1 MAKAKNIQ
9 QITLTAVCVAVL
21 AACGGGGGS
30 SGSPN
35 TSSTDTGAYVEEAK
49 AANKVRLQ
57 IEAIGAADTLEVGDV
72 AAVQAAVDAYNAL
85 SPLEKRLVPAPSLKA
100 LEDMAA
106 AINTNAQTAA
116 DISAQLLKLPAAAD
130 VDTDAEEAQV
140 NNARN
145 AYDKLTDAQ
154 KTWVSPAAL
163 QHLVAIESDIRTNI
177 ASAEAF
183 ADAVAALPAN
193 DQLTKTAAKQVEMVD
208 VAYKKLSSAQKSRVA
223 AAALDVLA
231 NKQAA
236 VAANEK
242 AAADVQKKVAALP
255 KGADIDTDAEVQALN
270 AAMNAYN
277 SMNDAQ
283 KSWVDAATVANLQAI
298 STGAIFDSEAT
309 RMAARKPE
317 TPLHT
322 SFISSNTAQQHNP
335 HMQLRLVDGQPA
347 LLDTQIG
354 LIRSLVISPN
364 APVIVDGAVLSSDN
378 EVGYLTPYSATT
390 KASSAGT
397 TQENIQSLTGA
408 PRGVYSNVKTSLDK
422 EIKENFDALEAAKK
436 VLQDPESDAKAR
448 LAAQETVEKLQPIY
462 DQDMERREVM
472 EAQVNT
478 ILKDLAY
485 IKKDKNGLMFDKAF
499 DGVYIIQFENGTQVV
514 IHDSAAAGWTYQ
526 TFAHYIDQSNGVLRG
541 YQSLGDETTV
551 AQMPVSGTAVYKG
564 ITTAYLNNQQ
574 VTAHVNAVADFAKKG
589 VRFTTSDSQIHT
601 LSGNVRTST
610 AADRLNMS
618 GTASWAAGENAFKG
632 NVATADKALS
642 GTFNGK
648 FYGGA
653 SVAEIGGTY
662 GLKNADNSQQLIG
675 GYGAKRQ

>member
-1 MAKAKNIQ
+1 M
-9 QITLTAVCVAVL
+9 CVAVL

-364 APVIVDGAVLSSDN
+364 APVVVDGAVLSSN
-378 EVGYLTPYSATT
+378 NPVGYLTPYSATT

-397 TQENIQSLTGA
+397 TQENIQGLTGA

-436 VLQDPESDAKAR
+436 VLKDPEADLKAR
-448 LAAQETVEKLQPIY
+448 LAALEQVDKLQPIY
-462 DQDMERREVM
+462 DQDMGRREVM
-472 EAQVNT
+472 ESKVNT
-478 ILKDLAY
+478 VLKDLAY
-485 IKKDKNGLMFDKAF
+485 IKKDENGLVFDKAF
-499 DGVYIIQFENGTQVV
+499 DGVYVIQFENGTEVV

-526 TFAHYIDQSNGVLRG
+526 TFAHYIDPNNGVLRG

-551 AQMPVSGTAVYKG
+551 AQMPVSGTATYTG
-564 ITTAYLNNQQ
+564 ITTAYLDKQQ
-574 VTAHVNAVADFAKKG
+574 VTAKVNAVADFAKKG

-601 LSGNVRTST
+601 LNGGVRTST
-610 AADRLNMS
+610 AADKLNMS

-662 GLKNADNSQQLIG
+662 GLKNADNSEQLIG

>member
-364 APVIVDGAVLSSDN
+364 APVVVDGAVLSSN
-378 EVGYLTPYSATT
+378 NPVGYLTPYSATT

-397 TQENIQSLTGA
+397 TQENIQGLTGA

-436 VLQDPESDAKAR
+436 VLKDPEADLKAR
-448 LAAQETVEKLQPIY
+448 LAALEQVDKLQPIY
-462 DQDMERREVM
+462 DQDMGRREVM
-472 EAQVNT
+472 ESKVNT
-478 ILKDLAY
+478 VLKDLAY
-485 IKKDKNGLMFDKAF
+485 IKKDKNGLVFDKAF
-499 DGVYIIQFENGTQVV
+499 DGVYVIQFENGTEVV

-526 TFAHYIDQSNGVLRG
+526 TFAHYIDPNNGVLRG

-551 AQMPVSGTAVYKG
+551 AQMPVSGTATYTG
-564 ITTAYLNNQQ
+564 ITTAYLDKQQ
-574 VTAHVNAVADFAKKG
+574 VTAKVNAVADFAKKG

-601 LSGNVRTST
+601 LNGNVRTST

-662 GLKNADNSQQLIG
+662 GLKNADNSEQLIG

>member
-277 SMNDAQ
+277 GMNDAQ

-364 APVIVDGAVLSSDN
+364 APVVVDGAVLSSN
-378 EVGYLTPYSATT
+378 NPVGYLTPYSATT

-397 TQENIQSLTGA
+397 TQENIQGLTGA

-436 VLQDPESDAKAR
+436 VLKDPEADLKAR
-448 LAAQETVEKLQPIY
+448 LAALEQVDKLQPIY
-462 DQDMERREVM
+462 DQDMGRREVM
-472 EAQVNT
+472 ESKVNT
-478 ILKDLAY
+478 VLKDLAY
-485 IKKDKNGLMFDKAF
+485 IKKDKNGLVFDKAF
-499 DGVYIIQFENGTQVV
+499 DGVYVIQFENGTEVV

-526 TFAHYIDQSNGVLRG
+526 TFAHYIDPNNGVLRG

-551 AQMPVSGTAVYKG
+551 AQMPVSGTATYTG
-564 ITTAYLNNQQ
+564 ITTAYLDKQQ
-574 VTAHVNAVADFAKKG
+574 VTAKVNAVADFAKKG

-601 LSGNVRTST
+601 LNGNVRTST

-662 GLKNADNSQQLIG
+662 GLKNADNSEQLIG

>member
-1 MAKAKNIQ
+1 M
-9 QITLTAVCVAVL
+9 CVAVL

-364 APVIVDGAVLSSDN
+364 APVVVDGAVLSSN
-378 EVGYLTPYSATT
+378 NPVGYLTPYSATT

-397 TQENIQSLTGA
+397 TQENIQGLTGA

-436 VLQDPESDAKAR
+436 VLKDPEADLKAR
-448 LAAQETVEKLQPIY
+448 LAALEQVDKLQPIY
-462 DQDMERREVM
+462 DQDMGRREVM
-472 EAQVNT
+472 ESKVNT
-478 ILKDLAY
+478 VLKDLAY
-485 IKKDKNGLMFDKAF
+485 IKKDKNGLVFDKAF
-499 DGVYIIQFENGTQVV
+499 DGVYVIQFENGTEVV

-526 TFAHYIDQSNGVLRG
+526 TFAHYIDPNNGVLRG

-551 AQMPVSGTAVYKG
+551 AQMPVSGTATYTG
-564 ITTAYLNNQQ
+564 ITTAYLDKQQ
-574 VTAHVNAVADFAKKG
+574 VTAKVNAVADFAKKG

-601 LSGNVRTST
+601 LNGNVRTST

-662 GLKNADNSQQLIG
+662 GLKNADNSEQLIG

>member
-364 APVIVDGAVLSSDN
+364 APVVVDGAVLSSN
-378 EVGYLTPYSATT
+378 NPVGYLTPYSATT

-397 TQENIQSLTGA
+397 TQENIQGLTGA

-436 VLQDPESDAKAR
+436 VLKDPEADLKAR
-448 LAAQETVEKLQPIY
+448 LAALEQVDKLQPIY
-462 DQDMERREVM
+462 DQDMGRREVM
-472 EAQVNT
+472 ESQVNT
-478 ILKDLAY
+478 ILQDLAY
-485 IKKDKNGLMFDKAF
+485 IKKDKNGLVFDKAF
-499 DGVYIIQFENGTQVV
+499 DGVYVIQFENGTEVV

-526 TFAHYIDQSNGVLRG
+526 TFAHYIDPNNGVLRG

-551 AQMPVSGTAVYKG
+551 AQMPVSGTATYTG
-564 ITTAYLNNQQ
+564 ITTAYLDKQQ
-574 VTAHVNAVADFAKKG
+574 VTAKVNAVADFAKKG

-601 LSGNVRTST
+601 LNGNVRTST

-662 GLKNADNSQQLIG
+662 GLKNADNSEQLIG

>member
-364 APVIVDGAVLSSDN
+364 APVVVDGAVLSSN
-378 EVGYLTPYSATT
+378 NPVGYLTPYSATT

-397 TQENIQSLTGA
+397 TQENIQGLTGA

-436 VLQDPESDAKAR
+436 VLKDPEADLKAL
-448 LAAQETVEKLQPIY
+448 LAAQDVVDKLQPIY
-462 DQDMERREVM
+462 DQDMGRREVM
-472 EAQVNT
+472 ESKVNT
-478 ILKDLAY
+478 VLKDLAY
-485 IKKDKNGLMFDKAF
+485 IKKDKNGLVFDKAF
-499 DGVYIIQFENGTQVV
+499 DGVYVIQFENGTEVV

-526 TFAHYIDQSNGVLRG
+526 TFAHYIDKSNGVLRG

-551 AQMPVSGTAVYKG
+551 AQMPVSGTATYTG
-564 ITTAYLNNQQ
+564 ITTAYLNKQQ
-574 VTAHVNAVADFAKKG
+574 VTAKVNAVADFAKKG

-601 LSGNVRTST
+601 LNGNVRTST

-662 GLKNADNSQQLIG
+662 GLKNADNSEQLIG

>member
-317 TPLHT
+317 TPQHT

-364 APVIVDGAVLSSDN
+364 APVVVDGAVLSSN
-378 EVGYLTPYSATT
+378 NPVGYLTPYSATT

-397 TQENIQSLTGA
+397 TQENIQGLTGA

-436 VLQDPESDAKAR
+436 VLKDPEADLKAR
-448 LAAQETVEKLQPIY
+448 LAALEQVDKLQPIY
-462 DQDMERREVM
+462 DQDMGRREVM
-472 EAQVNT
+472 ESKVNT
-478 ILKDLAY
+478 VLKDLAY
-485 IKKDKNGLMFDKAF
+485 IKKDKNGLVFDKAF
-499 DGVYIIQFENGTQVV
+499 DGVYVIQFENGTEVV

-526 TFAHYIDQSNGVLRG
+526 TFAHYIDKSNGVLRG

-551 AQMPVSGTAVYKG
+551 AQMPVSGTATYTG
-564 ITTAYLNNQQ
+564 ITTAYLNKQQ
-574 VTAHVNAVADFAKKG
+574 VTAKVNAVADFAKKG

-601 LSGNVRTST
+601 LNGNVRTST

-662 GLKNADNSQQLIG
+662 GLKNADNSEQLIG

>member
-364 APVIVDGAVLSSDN
+364 APVVVDGAVLSSN
-378 EVGYLTPYSATT
+378 NPVGYLTPYSATT

-397 TQENIQSLTGA
+397 TQENIQGLTGA

-436 VLQDPESDAKAR
+436 VLKDPEADLKAR
-448 LAAQETVEKLQPIY
+448 LAALEQVDKLQPIY
-462 DQDMERREVM
+462 DQDMGRREVM
-472 EAQVNT
+472 ESKVNT
-478 ILKDLAY
+478 VLKDLAY
-485 IKKDKNGLMFDKAF
+485 IKKDKNGLVFDKAF
-499 DGVYIIQFENGTQVV
+499 DGVYVIQFENGTEVV

-526 TFAHYIDQSNGVLRG
+526 TFAHYIDPNNGVLRG

-551 AQMPVSGTAVYKG
+551 AQMPVSGTATYTG
-564 ITTAYLNNQQ
+564 ITTAYLNKQQ
-574 VTAHVNAVADFAKKG
+574 VTAKVNAVADFAKKG

-601 LSGNVRTST
+601 LNGNVRTST

-662 GLKNADNSQQLIG
+662 GLKNADNSEQLIG

>member
-208 VAYKKLSSAQKSRVA
+208 AAYKKMSSAQKNRVSA
-223 AAALDVLA
+223 ATLDVLA

-242 AAADVQKKVAALP
+242 AAADLQKSVAALP

-277 SMNDAQ
+277 GMNDAQ

-309 RMAARKPE
+309 RMAALNLP

-322 SFISSNTAQQHNP
+322 SFISSGTAQQHNP
-335 HMQLRLVDGQPA
+335 HMQLRLIDGKPA
-347 LLDTQIG
+347 LVDTQIG

-436 VLQDPESDAKAR
+436 VLKDPEADLKAR
-448 LAAQETVEKLQPIY
+448 LAAQDVVDKLQPIY
-462 DQDMERREVM
+462 DQDMGRREVM
-472 EAQVNT
+472 ESKVNT
-478 ILKDLAY
+478 VLKDLAY
-485 IKKDKNGLMFDKAF
+485 IKKDKNGLVFDKAF
-499 DGVYIIQFENGTQVV
+499 DGVYVIQFENGTEVV

-526 TFAHYIDQSNGVLRG
+526 TFAHYIDRTNGVLRG

-551 AQMPVSGTAVYKG
+551 AQMPVSGTATYKG
-564 ITTAYLNNQQ
+564 ITTAYLNNEQ
-574 VTAHVNAVADFAKKG
+574 VTANVNAVADFAKKG

-601 LSGNVRTST
+601 LNGGVRTST
-610 AADRLNMS
+610 AADKLNMS

-662 GLKNADNSQQLIG
+662 GLKNADNSEQLIG

>member
-277 SMNDAQ
+277 GMNDAQ

-364 APVIVDGAVLSSDN
+364 APVVVDGAVLSSN
-378 EVGYLTPYSATT
+378 NPVGYLTPYSATT

-397 TQENIQSLTGA
+397 TQENIQGLTGA

-436 VLQDPESDAKAR
+436 VLKDPEADLKAR
-448 LAAQETVEKLQPIY
+448 LAALEQVDKLQPIY
-462 DQDMERREVM
+462 DQDMGRREVM
-472 EAQVNT
+472 ESKVNT
-478 ILKDLAY
+478 VLKDLAY
-485 IKKDKNGLMFDKAF
+485 IKKDKNGLVFDKAF
-499 DGVYIIQFENGTQVV
+499 DGVYVIQFENGTEVV

-526 TFAHYIDQSNGVLRG
+526 TFAHYIDKSNGVLRG

-551 AQMPVSGTAVYKG
+551 AQMPVSGTATYTG
-564 ITTAYLNNQQ
+564 ITTAYLDKQQ
-574 VTAHVNAVADFAKKG
+574 VTAKVNAVADFAKKG

-601 LSGNVRTST
+601 LNGNVRTST

-662 GLKNADNSQQLIG
+662 GLKNADNSEQLIG

>member
-364 APVIVDGAVLSSDN
+364 APVVVDGAVLSSN
-378 EVGYLTPYSATT
+378 NPVGYLTPYSATT

-397 TQENIQSLTGA
+397 TQENIQGLTGA

-436 VLQDPESDAKAR
+436 VLKDPEADAKAL
-448 LAAQETVEKLQPIY
+448 LAAQEQVDKLQPIY
-462 DQDMERREVM
+462 HQDMGRREVM
-472 EAQVNT
+472 ESQVNT

-485 IKKDKNGLMFDKAF
+485 IKKDKNGLVFDKAF
-499 DGVYIIQFENGTQVV
+499 DGVYVIQFENGTKVV
-514 IHDSAAAGWTYQ
+514 IHDPAAAGWTYQ
-526 TFAHYIDQSNGVLRG
+526 TFAHYIDRSNGVLHG

-551 AQMPVSGTAVYKG
+551 AQMPVSGTATYAG

-574 VTAHVNAVADFAKKG
+574 VTAKVNAVADFAKKG
-589 VRFTTSDSQIHT
+589 VRFATSDSQIHT
-601 LSGNVRTST
+601 LNGNVRTST

-632 NVATADKALS
+632 NVATTDKALS

>member
-364 APVIVDGAVLSSDN
+364 APVVVDGAVLSSN
-378 EVGYLTPYSATT
+378 NPVGYLTPYSATT

-397 TQENIQSLTGA
+397 TQENIQGLTGA

-436 VLQDPESDAKAR
+436 VLKDPEADLKAR
-448 LAAQETVEKLQPIY
+448 LAALEQVDKLQPIY
-462 DQDMERREVM
+462 DQDMGRREVM
-472 EAQVNT
+472 ESKVNT
-478 ILKDLAY
+478 VLKDLAY
-485 IKKDKNGLMFDKAF
+485 IKKDKNGLVFDKAF
-499 DGVYIIQFENGTQVV
+499 DGVYVIQFENGTEVV

-526 TFAHYIDQSNGVLRG
+526 TFAHYIDRTNGVLRG

-632 NVATADKALS
+632 NVATTDKALS
-642 GTFNGK
+642 GSFNGK

>member
-277 SMNDAQ
+277 GMNDAQ

-309 RMAARKPE
+309 RMAALNLP

-322 SFISSNTAQQHNP
+322 SFISSGTAQQHNP
-335 HMQLRLVDGQPA
+335 HMQLRLIDGKPA
-347 LLDTQIG
+347 LVDTQIG

-364 APVIVDGAVLSSDN
+364 APVVVDGAVLSSN
-378 EVGYLTPYSATT
+378 NPVGYLTPYSATT

-564 ITTAYLNNQQ
+564 ITTAYLNNEQ
-574 VTAHVNAVADFAKKG
+574 VTANVNAVADFAKKG

-632 NVATADKALS
+632 NVATTDKALS
-642 GTFNGK
+642 GSFNGK

>member
-21 AACGGGGGS
+21 AACGGGGS

-364 APVIVDGAVLSSDN
+364 APVVVDGAVLSSN
-378 EVGYLTPYSATT
+378 NPVGYLTPYSATT

-397 TQENIQSLTGA
+397 TQENIQGLTGA

-436 VLQDPESDAKAR
+436 VLKDPEADLKAR
-448 LAAQETVEKLQPIY
+448 LAALEQVDKLQPIY
-462 DQDMERREVM
+462 DQDMGRREVM
-472 EAQVNT
+472 ESKVNT
-478 ILKDLAY
+478 VLKDLAY
-485 IKKDKNGLMFDKAF
+485 IKKDKNGLVFDKAF
-499 DGVYIIQFENGTQVV
+499 DGVYVIQFENGTEVV

-526 TFAHYIDQSNGVLRG
+526 TFAHYIDPNNGVLRG

-551 AQMPVSGTAVYKG
+551 AQMPVSGTATYTG
-564 ITTAYLNNQQ
+564 ITTAYLDKQQ
-574 VTAHVNAVADFAKKG
+574 VTAKVNAVADFAKKG

-601 LSGNVRTST
+601 LNGNVRTST

-662 GLKNADNSQQLIG
+662 GLKNADNSEQLIG

>member
-364 APVIVDGAVLSSDN
+364 APVVVDGAVLSSN
-378 EVGYLTPYSATT
+378 NPVGYLTPYSATT

-397 TQENIQSLTGA
+397 TQENIQGLTGA

-436 VLQDPESDAKAR
+436 VLKDPEADLKAR
-448 LAAQETVEKLQPIY
+448 LAALEQVDKLQPIY
-462 DQDMERREVM
+462 DQDMGRREVM
-472 EAQVNT
+472 ESKVNT
-478 ILKDLAY
+478 VLKDLAY
-485 IKKDKNGLMFDKAF
+485 IKKDKNGLVFDKAF
-499 DGVYIIQFENGTQVV
+499 DGVYVIQFENGTEVV

-526 TFAHYIDQSNGVLRG
+526 TFAHYIDPNNGVLRG

-551 AQMPVSGTAVYKG
+551 AQMPVSGTATYTG
-564 ITTAYLNNQQ
+564 ITTAYLDKQQ
-574 VTAHVNAVADFAKKG
+574 VTAKVNAVADFAKKG
-589 VRFTTSDSQIHT
+589 VRFATSDSQIHT
-601 LSGNVRTST
+601 LNGNVRTST

-632 NVATADKALS
+632 NVATTDKALS

>member
-21 AACGGGGGS
+21 AACGGGGS

-72 AAVQAAVDAYNAL
+72 AAVQRAEDAFNNL
-85 SPLEKRLVPAPSLKA
+85 NDLEKNLVPLASRDALKA
-100 LEDMAA
+100 MVTT
-106 AINTNAQTAA
+106 INTNAQTAENIA
-116 DISAQLLKLPAAAD
+116 EQFSKLPATADTEAEKAQAAG
-130 VDTDAEEAQV
+130 VAAAY
-140 NNARN
+140 NA
-145 AYDKLTDAQ
+145 LSDAQ
-154 KTWVSPAAL
+154 KTWFSATLKARLDAL
-163 QHLVAIESDIRTNI
+163 SQDTAPDSGNGSTSGSND
-177 ASAEAF
+177 S
-183 ADAVAALPAN
+183 LPPLN
-193 DQLTKTAAKQVEMVD
+193 
-208 VAYKKLSSAQKSRVA
+208 
-223 AAALDVLA
+223 
-231 NKQAA
+231 
-236 VAANEK
+236 
-242 AAADVQKKVAALP
+242 LP
-255 KGADIDTDAEVQALN
+255 
-270 AAMNAYN
+270 
-277 SMNDAQ
+277 
-283 KSWVDAATVANLQAI
+283 
-298 STGAIFDSEAT
+298 
-309 RMAARKPE
+309 

-322 SFISSNTAQQHNP
+322 SFISSNSAQQHNP
-335 HMQLRLVDGQPA
+335 HMQLRLVDDQ
-347 LLDTQIG
+347 LELVDTQIG
-354 LIRSLVISPN
+354 LIRSLFISPN
-364 APVIVDGAVLSSDN
+364 APVVVDGAVLSSN
-378 EVGYLTPYSATT
+378 NPVGYLTPYSAST

-397 TQENIQSLTGA
+397 TQENIQGLTGA

-436 VLQDPESDAKAR
+436 VLKDPEADLKAR
-448 LAAQETVEKLQPIY
+448 LAAQDVVDKLQPIY
-462 DQDMERREVM
+462 DQDMGRREVM
-472 EAQVNT
+472 ESKVNT
-478 ILKDLAY
+478 VLKDLAY
-485 IKKDKNGLMFDKAF
+485 IKKDKNGLVFDKAF
-499 DGVYIIQFENGTQVV
+499 DGVYVIQFENGTEVV

-526 TFAHYIDQSNGVLRG
+526 TFAHYIDPNNGVLRG

-551 AQMPVSGTAVYKG
+551 AQMPVSGTATYTG
-564 ITTAYLNNQQ
+564 ITTAYLDKQQ
-574 VTAHVNAVADFAKKG
+574 VTAKVNAVADFAKKG

-601 LSGNVRTST
+601 LNGNVRTST

-662 GLKNADNSQQLIG
+662 GLKNADNSEQLIG

>member
-1 MAKAKNIQ
+1 M
-9 QITLTAVCVAVL
+9 
-21 AACGGGGGS
+21 
-30 SGSPN
+30 
-35 TSSTDTGAYVEEAK
+35 
-49 AANKVRLQ
+49 
-57 IEAIGAADTLEVGDV
+57 
-72 AAVQAAVDAYNAL
+72 
-85 SPLEKRLVPAPSLKA
+85 
-100 LEDMAA
+100 
-106 AINTNAQTAA
+106 
-116 DISAQLLKLPAAAD
+116 
-130 VDTDAEEAQV
+130 
-140 NNARN
+140 
-145 AYDKLTDAQ
+145 
-154 KTWVSPAAL
+154 SPAAL

-317 TPLHT
+317 TPQHT

-335 HMQLRLVDGQPA
+335 HMQLRIVDGEPA
-347 LLDTQIG
+347 LIDTQIG

-364 APVIVDGAVLSSDN
+364 APVVVDGAVLSSN
-378 EVGYLTPYSATT
+378 NPVGYLTPYSATT

-397 TQENIQSLTGA
+397 TQENIQGLTGA

-436 VLQDPESDAKAR
+436 VLKDPEADLKAR
-448 LAAQETVEKLQPIY
+448 LAALEQVDKLQPIY
-462 DQDMERREVM
+462 DQDMGRREVM
-472 EAQVNT
+472 ESKVNT
-478 ILKDLAY
+478 VLKDLAY
-485 IKKDKNGLMFDKAF
+485 IKKDKNGLVFDKAF
-499 DGVYIIQFENGTQVV
+499 DGVYVIQFENGTEVV

-526 TFAHYIDQSNGVLRG
+526 TFAHYIDPNNGVLRG

-551 AQMPVSGTAVYKG
+551 AQMPVSGTATYTG
-564 ITTAYLNNQQ
+564 ITTAYLDKQQ
-574 VTAHVNAVADFAKKG
+574 VTAKVNAVADFAKKG

-601 LSGNVRTST
+601 LNGNVRTST

-662 GLKNADNSQQLIG
+662 GLKNADNSEQLIG